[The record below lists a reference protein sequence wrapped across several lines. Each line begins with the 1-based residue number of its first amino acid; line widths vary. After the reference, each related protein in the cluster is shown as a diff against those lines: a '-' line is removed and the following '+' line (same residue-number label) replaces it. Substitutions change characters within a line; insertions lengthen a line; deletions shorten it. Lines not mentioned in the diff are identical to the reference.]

1 MSLFPSVFQ
10 EYVPPQIA
18 NHITSRL
25 CYLMTPV
32 VTGLVFVGLLLFA
45 SHLSTTS
52 QGLISFAASCVWI
65 ALTSLIF
72 RPQRASPGSIGIV
85 VAIRCETSEERN
97 RVTNDLI
104 PSFRSHLREAR
115 CQQSFEV
122 IEALPQS
129 LPRSPSTSEEWARF
143 LKRRNAQVVIWGTLS
158 TRNQGDT
165 FALRLDGAVA
175 HQPIPANTRRV
186 FATELRE
193 AVPQLTSISLEDELK
208 GFETTSA
215 TLSDGTK
222 YVVAIAAGLSG
233 SFAVADE
240 LLTALKKTYPTSKR
254 TTNRRGRK
262 RKVPGWTLRLEE
274 AHLSAL
280 TMWCRSCIQAW
291 QEDKSDNTPLSDLQH
306 VLQRIE
312 RSPLHTINLE
322 HLITKAYV
330 AVSLHRDGLTAEKLL
345 RKCQILG
352 FADPLWRLSLAFVRC
367 ILGKHDRVLELYQEA
382 LSLGPRVETVLEVEE
397 YCQWWL
403 SLYGGPAELHLLSAL
418 LNARSKLDVELALS
432 DLRSFR
438 EKTTLASNSPLFEE
452 AERLEQQLRASLPIS
467 SMVRSTCSP
476 VDCKPQRSHSTPVT
490 APPQFGDLGRAQQI

>member
-1 MSLFPSVFQ
+1 
-10 EYVPPQIA
+10 
-18 NHITSRL
+18 
-25 CYLMTPV
+25 MTPV
-32 VTGLVFVGLLLFA
+32 LTGLVFVTLLVLA
-45 SHLSTTS
+45 PHLSATAKA
-52 QGLISFAASCVWI
+52 LISFAASGVWI

-97 RVTNDLI
+97 RVTSDLI

-115 CQQSFEV
+115 CQQPFEV

-158 TRNQGDT
+158 TRNRGDT
-165 FALRLDGAVA
+165 FVLRLDGAVA
-175 HQPIPANTRRV
+175 HQPIPTNTRRI

-291 QEDKSDNTPLSDLQH
+291 QEDKSDNAPLSDLQH

-312 RSPLHTINLE
+312 RSPLHATNLE
-322 HLITKAYV
+322 HLITKAYL

-418 LNARSKLDVELALS
+418 LNARSKVDVELALS

-438 EKTTLASNSPLFEE
+438 EKATLASNSPLFEE
-452 AERLEQQLRASLPIS
+452 AEMLEQQLRASLPTNGTAG
-467 SMVRSTCSP
+467 STRPPGHSE
-476 VDCKPQRSHSTPVT
+476 PQRSHSVPITTPQQFRDLEAT
-490 APPQFGDLGRAQQI
+490 AQS